1 MTAANK
7 AEMDRYKWVK
17 AQQRKIQKTLLERV
31 EKILFEQFGTMAE
44 ERETAAKAKR
54 GRKFRKK
61 YQDKNLSDGKTRDET
76 FSSDPALVPEGVVA
90 KADNVQQSIDGT
102 ELGFDMQY
110 GLHGSGNTVF
120 LDGNGFAEGPAIDDG
135 NYTTEFS
142 PREDMYP
149 SQDEQLFEYSSQDVT
164 VPLPFDPTLGDP
176 LDPTLGETQP
186 DYSVVIAG
194 SYDAA
199 AFQSNTSLA
208 RVVLLNVLCSPV
220 TGPLV
225 LITLVVSVMVRIMI
239 TAAIL

>member
-1 MTAANK
+1 MMAASK
-7 AEMDRYKWVK
+7 AEMDRYKRVK

-31 EKILFEQFGTMAE
+31 EKILFEQLGTTAE

-54 GRKFRKK
+54 GRQFRKK
-61 YQDKNLSDGKTRDET
+61 HQDKTRDET
-76 FSSDPALVPEGVVA
+76 SSSDSVPEHVVA

-149 SQDEQLFEYSSQDVT
+149 SQDEQLFESSSQEV
-164 VPLPFDPTLGDP
+164 VLLPHDPTLTEEGVA
-176 LDPTLGETQP
+176 
-186 DYSVVIAG
+186 DYSIVVAG
-194 SYDAA
+194 SFNAA
-199 AFQSNTSLA
+199 AFKTNTSLA
-208 RVVLLNVLCSPV
+208 RVRGILHNVLCSPV
-220 TGPLV
+220 TGPFV
-225 LITLVVSVMVRIMI
+225 LITVVVSVMIRIVI
-239 TAAIL
+239 AVL